1 MAGSVKA
8 LQMGFDYQ
16 ALIFWLHIC
25 RLFESRSK
33 IDRVGYELDGVKSF
47 DDVVVAY
54 HTPVADGAGGYS
66 IKDFHQV
73 KFHVDQNGSITFE
86 ALIDPSF
93 IGAKAYSF
101 LQKLMRAQEANS
113 GNEYGCRY
121 YLITPWAIHPDNS
134 LSKLISNDRGGINLD
149 RLYEGLTGKSE
160 MGSVRESW
168 RNHLGVEDERLRD
181 IIYPLRIHSNSWN
194 LEQLENTVNLRLE
207 VAGFKPFDT
216 TITSR
221 PYDDLVRK
229 LHKSDRNNFSREEIQ
244 KIAEEE
250 GLWTG
255 TGRVSEEED
264 ITKIGI
270 RSFWKFAE
278 YMEDEVD
285 DLLSLNHYFQHRHIL
300 SKELWQEK
308 VFREVKAF
316 IEKYKEPAKRV
327 HLLLD
332 THGGIAF
339 AAGYFSESK
348 GRTQLIPVQCGI
360 GRTRELWAPTG
371 GDAGQGW
378 DEDTKEIREG
388 GAEIAVAISVTH
400 DVMDDV
406 LEYASKSLPEVGEII
421 SFRVNPSPGRTS
433 VTGGDH
439 AYHLAE
445 ILAQTLYK
453 VKKAK
458 QPTQFH
464 LFIAA
469 PNGFQFYLGS
479 FANLFGDCT
488 VYEYDFEAKKL
499 GAYSA
504 AMTFQK

>member
-16 ALIFWLHIC
+16 ALIFWLHVC

-33 IDRVGYELDGVKSF
+33 IDRVGYELDEVKSF

-54 HTPVADGAGGYS
+54 HTPVADGTGGYS
-66 IKDFHQV
+66 IKDFYQV

-86 ALIDPSF
+86 SLIDPSF
-93 IGAKAYSF
+93 IGAKTFSF
-101 LQKLMRAQEANS
+101 LQKLLRAQIENTAT
-113 GNEYGCRY
+113 EYGCRY
-121 YLITPWAIHPDNS
+121 YLITPWSIHPDNS
-134 LSKLISNDRGGINLD
+134 LSRLVSNDRGEINLS
-149 RLYEGLTGKSE
+149 RLYEGETARSE
-160 MGSVRESW
+160 MGLVRETW
-168 RNHLGVEDERLRD
+168 RNHLEVADEELKN
-181 IIYPLRIHSNSWN
+181 IIYPLRIHASSGN

-216 TITSR
+216 TITAR

-244 KIAEEE
+244 TIAEEE

-255 TGRVSEEED
+255 TSRVLEEED

-285 DLLSLNHYFQHRHIL
+285 DLLSLNHYFQYRHIL

-308 VFREVKAF
+308 VFPEVKAF
-316 IEKYKEPAKRV
+316 IAKYKEPAKPV

-348 GRTQLIPVQCGI
+348 GRTQLIPVQCEV
-360 GRTRELWAPTG
+360 GRIRELWAPVG
-371 GDAGQGW
+371 SDAGQGW
-378 DEDTKEIREG
+378 SKEIKEIREG

-400 DVMDDV
+400 DVLDDV
-406 LEYASKSLPEVGEII
+406 LEYVSRNLPEVGEVL
-421 SFRVNPSPGRTS
+421 SFRVNPNPGRSS

-445 ILAQTLYK
+445 ILAQNLYK

-458 QPTQFH
+458 QPAQFH

-469 PNGFQFYLGS
+469 PNGFQFYLGA
-479 FANLFGDCT
+479 FANLFGNCT

-499 GAYSA
+499 GAYSP
-504 AMTFQK
+504 AMAFQE